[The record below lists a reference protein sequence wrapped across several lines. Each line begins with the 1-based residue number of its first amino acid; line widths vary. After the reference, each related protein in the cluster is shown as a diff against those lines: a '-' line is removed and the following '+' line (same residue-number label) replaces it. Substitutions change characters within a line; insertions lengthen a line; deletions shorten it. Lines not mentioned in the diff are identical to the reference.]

1 METTQT
7 QLETLTKWPGS
18 PVKKQSVYRL
28 TAQFPVTPRPRC
40 TSHPDHPN
48 ITGVNIQFKEII
60 QTITCTIFLSGFA
73 TMRPMNKVSSVL
85 NYNDYT
91 EQKHDDMK
99 VMTYLDVFD
108 IFLEV

>member
-1 METTQT
+1 
-7 QLETLTKWPGS
+7 
-18 PVKKQSVYRL
+18 
-28 TAQFPVTPRPRC
+28 
-40 TSHPDHPN
+40 
-48 ITGVNIQFKEII
+48 
-60 QTITCTIFLSGFA
+60 
-73 TMRPMNKVSSVL
+73 MRPMNKVSSVL